1 MQCGTA
7 RSWMQAR
14 RDATL
19 PAAQG
24 RELDQHLTACESCA
38 AWVHEEQ
45 LLDGWLQQAPVAE
58 PAANFEWRL
67 KLRLAQLEREGRT
80 PALSARRAQWRP
92 WAQFGAAMATAAL
105 VVVAVG
111 SQWIPGRSGASHP
124 AGSAWNAGASSGTG
138 QGGVVQPLR
147 DTGPGTPSFVGPP
160 VPPAYSYFV
169 GSSDSSASAL
179 DSARTPSTLEA
190 R

>member
-19 PAAQG
+19 PAAQA
-24 RELDQHLTACESCA
+24 RELDQHVTACGSCA
-38 AWVHEEQ
+38 AFAREEHV
-45 LLDGWLQQAPVAE
+45 LDGWLQQAPVAE

-80 PALSARRAQWRP
+80 PAMPVRSAQWRP
-92 WAQFGAAMATAAL
+92 WAQFGGAMATAAL

-111 SQWIPGRSGASHP
+111 SQWMPGRTASP
-124 AGSAWNAGASSGTG
+124 QGVGTAWNGGPSGG
-138 QGGVVQPLR
+138 SGPGGMVQQLR

-160 VPPAYSYFV
+160 VPAAYSYFV
-169 GSSDSSASAL
+169 GSSDSSKSAL
-179 DSARTPSTLEA
+179 DSARTPNTFEA

>member
-7 RSWMQAR
+7 RSWMQMR

-19 PAAQG
+19 PAAQA
-24 RELDQHLTACESCA
+24 RELEEHAIGCESCA
-38 AWVHEEQ
+38 AYAHEEQ
-45 LLDGWLQQAPVAE
+45 LLDGWLLQAPVAE

-80 PALSARRAQWRP
+80 PALPARALPWRP
-92 WAQFGAAMATAAL
+92 WAQFGGAMAAAAL

-111 SQWIPGRSGASHP
+111 SQWFQERSGVPHSAV
-124 AGSAWNAGASSGTG
+124 ARIGSASSSTG

-147 DTGPGTPSFVGPP
+147 DSGPGTPSFVGPP

-169 GSSDSSASAL
+169 GSSDSSTSAL
-179 DSARTPSTLEA
+179 DSARTPNTFEA